1 MMIFHSEVGGYD
13 YKSELRYLH
22 LILVTGQNSGLYRR
36 RVFLF
41 NNKYECI
48 RLLTTITMLLLITFE
63 NNKKK

>member
-41 NNKYECI
+41 NNKY
-48 RLLTTITMLLLITFE
+48 
-63 NNKKK
+63 